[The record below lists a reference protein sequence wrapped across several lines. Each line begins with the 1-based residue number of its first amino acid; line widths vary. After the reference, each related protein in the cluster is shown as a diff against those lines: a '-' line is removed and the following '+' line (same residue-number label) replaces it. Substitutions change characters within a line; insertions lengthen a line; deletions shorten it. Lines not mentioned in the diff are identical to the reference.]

1 MFTNTMGQTKKIIDT
16 MWVNWEN
23 GVQQVYRTQEKMGEF
38 SLDALKKQQDMIS
51 SITLNQKQVE
61 EEIKNSLND
70 ALKLF
75 KENNVYGKNDEFV
88 QIFDTWN
95 EKMMGIVN
103 QIQQLTSTP
112 SKALLTLAEQSHERM
127 YEAVKNVLENQNKL
141 HMETTEKIEKFMS
154 QIKESQNK
162 FVSTIEEQTAKTLEK
177 TQQKKRN

>member
-1 MFTNTMGQTKKIIDT
+1 MLTNTMDQTKKIIDT

-23 GVQQVYRTQEKMGEF
+23 GVQQVYRTQEKIGEF

-51 SITLNQKQVE
+51 SITLTQKQAE
-61 EEIKNSLND
+61 EEIKKSLND

-75 KENNVYGKNDEFV
+75 KENNVYGKNEEFLPL
-88 QIFDTWN
+88 FETWN

-112 SKALLTLAEQSHERM
+112 SKALLTLTEQSHERM
-127 YEAVKNVLENQNKL
+127 YDAVKQTLENQNKM
-141 HMETTEKIEKFMS
+141 HMETTQRIEKFMS

-177 TQQKKRN
+177 TQAKKKN